1 MNTANAI
8 KNKIGDNKT
17 MEITPEIQA
26 EIDKRVKEEA
36 DKASAEIV
44 KTINENYEQKIEALN
59 EAHKKEV
66 EAYKSTIS
74 EIIQGKNEPE
84 KTKMQTLV
92 DEINDR
98 RAKNN
103 KEVNFK

>member
-1 MNTANAI
+1 
-8 KNKIGDNKT
+8 

-26 EIDKRVKEEA
+26 EIDKRVKEESE
-36 DKASAEIV
+36 KASAEIV

-66 EAYKSTIS
+66 DAYKITIS

-84 KTKMQTLV
+84 KTKMQSLV
-92 DEINDR
+92 DEINER
-98 RAKNN
+98 RRKNN
-103 KEVNFK
+103 KEVKF

>member
-1 MNTANAI
+1 
-8 KNKIGDNKT
+8 

-44 KTINENYEQKIEALN
+44 KTVSENYEQKIESLN

-66 EAYKSTIS
+66 DAYKSTIS

-84 KTKMQTLV
+84 KTKMETLV
-92 DEINDR
+92 DEINER
-98 RAKNN
+98 RRKNN
-103 KEVNFK
+103 KEVKF

>member
-1 MNTANAI
+1 
-8 KNKIGDNKT
+8 
-17 MEITPEIQA
+17 MEITPEIQT

-36 DKASAEIV
+36 EKASAEIV
-44 KTINENYEQKIEALN
+44 KTVNENYEQKIEALN

-66 EAYKSTIS
+66 EAYKTTIS

-92 DEINDR
+92 DEINER
-98 RAKNN
+98 RKKNN
-103 KEVNFK
+103 KEVRF

>member
-1 MNTANAI
+1 
-8 KNKIGDNKT
+8 

-66 EAYKSTIS
+66 ETYKITI
-74 EIIQGKNEPE
+74 
-84 KTKMQTLV
+84 
-92 DEINDR
+92 
-98 RAKNN
+98 
-103 KEVNFK
+103 